1 MQDGPSA
8 VLRRTRVLA
17 GDQIAADDHM
27 WLPVGRFR
35 IDAAVLFKH
44 IFHEERHDVGQ
55 SDGRLLRIGEA
66 GHRPAFD
73 QRGTVRSFRRA
84 EGGWPVAHRGNA
96 PAGRMHRLD
105 QPDGLAILGQILQG
119 SVSARMEDSIV
130 VIGCHGGQPR
140 RVGEERLRRL
150 VLLEAVRRRRLGSGF
165 LASGIDRRLP
175 ALGRSQGDIGT
186 GIPKDI
192 IGSGEL
198 LQPEAGLLTGVPK
211 PSCDVSTISIFMTPP
226 MIAPAP
232 SGDLEASR
240 ESLAKSHPN
249 ALMAVNLS
257 RCSD

>member
-1 MQDGPSA
+1 
-8 VLRRTRVLA
+8 
-17 GDQIAADDHM
+17 
-27 WLPVGRFR
+27 
-35 IDAAVLFKH
+35 
-44 IFHEERHDVGQ
+44 
-55 SDGRLLRIGEA
+55 
-66 GHRPAFD
+66 
-73 QRGTVRSFRRA
+73 
-84 EGGWPVAHRGNA
+84 
-96 PAGRMHRLD
+96 MHRLD

-198 LQPEAGLLTGVPK
+198 LQPEAGLLAGVPSR
-211 PSCDVSTISIFMTPP
+211 SCDVSAISIFMTPP

-240 ESLAKSHPN
+240 ESLAKPHPN
-249 ALMAVNLS
+249 ALTAVNLS

>member
-1 MQDGPSA
+1 C
-8 VLRRTRVLA
+8 
-17 GDQIAADDHM
+17 
-27 WLPVGRFR
+27 
-35 IDAAVLFKH
+35 
-44 IFHEERHDVGQ
+44 
-55 SDGRLLRIGEA
+55 
-66 GHRPAFD
+66 
-73 QRGTVRSFRRA
+73 RRA

-119 SVSARMEDSIV
+119 PVSARMEDSIV

-198 LQPEAGLLTGVPK
+198 LQPEAGLLTGVPSR
-211 PSCDVSTISIFMTPP
+211 SCDVSAISIFKTPP
-226 MIAPAP
+226 MTFRPP
-232 SGDLEASR
+232 QGDLEASR
-240 ESLAKSHPN
+240 ESLAKPHPN
-249 ALMAVNLS
+249 ALTAVNLS
-257 RCSD
+257 RC